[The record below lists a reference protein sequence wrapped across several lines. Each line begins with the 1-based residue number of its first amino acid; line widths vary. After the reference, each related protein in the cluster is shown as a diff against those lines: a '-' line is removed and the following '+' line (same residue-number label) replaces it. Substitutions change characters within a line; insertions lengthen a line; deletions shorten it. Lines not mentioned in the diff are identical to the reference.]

1 MVLEKITSL
10 SWVYQLLILVG
21 IAGLMVGGVEY
32 LYFRDMTQEIDD
44 QLTTL
49 AVMKSDLANV
59 AQVEKRHREFKLQN
73 ADLERQLRDMKIIL
87 PFDRDVDVLIR
98 QLQDI
103 AQACNVR
110 LLRLAA
116 KQVTSK
122 EAPGPAPA
130 PGKPAPEAPP
140 QMYVEIAL
148 TLELTGSYSGATMFF
163 DRVAHLPRIVT
174 VNDLAIA
181 GVADAN
187 KAHLKVRPTTKLLG
201 ETVGAS
207 CTLTTYFQVGQ

>member
-1 MVLEKITSL
+1 MALGKITSL

-21 IAGLMVGGVEY
+21 IAGIIVGGMEY
-32 LYFRDMTQEIDD
+32 LYFSDMTQQIEE
-44 QLTTL
+44 QQTTL
-49 AVMKSDLANV
+49 AAMKSDLANL
-59 AQVEKRHREFKLQN
+59 AQVEKRHREFKQQN
-73 ADLERQLRDMKIIL
+73 ANLERQLRDMKIIL
-87 PFDRDVDVLIR
+87 PFDQDVDVLIR

-103 AQACNVR
+103 AQGCNVR

-122 EAPGPAPA
+122 EAPAPAHA
-130 PGKPAPEAPP
+130 PGKPAAEAPP

-174 VNDLAIA
+174 VNDLSIA

-187 KAHLKVRPTTKLLG
+187 KARLKVHSPKMLG
-201 ETVGAS
+201 ETVAAS